1 MKAINEVLTPES
13 LKMLALKTVVMDSN
27 CIKTGCKEP
36 PICFLMFENEYGF
49 CCRKHFEIST
59 FYHDGLDCFHT
70 APGCET
76 RFTVYVGVETVYIYT
91 YLDHSPIKQY
101 TSFVSVI
108 PSIRVGGGCKG
119 DVVVIELKPGFYLL
133 IADYLC
139 VFKSLS
145 EEKIERVYSY
155 IDPKGVLNCCAIG
168 NEMVYAFP
176 HSDVTSHRFFEKRLY
191 SNRIGTK
198 HMFTD
203 VDLDIL
209 LEEKPL
215 NSTLVRYNNIT

>member
-1 MKAINEVLTPES
+1 
-13 LKMLALKTVVMDSN
+13 
-27 CIKTGCKEP
+27 
-36 PICFLMFENEYGF
+36 
-49 CCRKHFEIST
+49 
-59 FYHDGLDCFHT
+59 
-70 APGCET
+70 
-76 RFTVYVGVETVYIYT
+76 VGSETVYIYT
-91 YLDHSPIKQY
+91 YLDRNPIKQY
-101 TSFVSVI
+101 TGFVSVT
-108 PSIRVGGGCKG
+108 PSIRVGGSHKG
-119 DVVVIELKPGFYLL
+119 DVVVIELKTGFYLL

-168 NEMVYAFP
+168 SEMVYAFP
-176 HSDVTSHRFFEKRLY
+176 RSDVASHRVFEKRLY

-209 LEEKPL
+209 LEEQPL
-215 NSTLVRYNNIT
+215 DSNLVR